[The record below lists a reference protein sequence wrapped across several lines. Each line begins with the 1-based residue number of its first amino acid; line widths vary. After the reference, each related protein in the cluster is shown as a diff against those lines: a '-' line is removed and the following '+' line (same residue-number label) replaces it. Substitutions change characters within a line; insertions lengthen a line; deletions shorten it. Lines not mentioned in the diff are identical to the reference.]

1 MAHTKSGGSTA
12 LGRDSQSKRLGVK
25 RFGGQVVRAGE
36 VLLRQRGTK
45 FRAGANVRRG
55 ADDTLYAAVPGKIV
69 FLTRTVIRWN
79 GKRHQRKILTVVPA

>member
-25 RFGGQVVRAGE
+25 RFGGQKVKAGA
-36 VLLRQRGTK
+36 VLIRQRGTK

-55 ADDTLYAAVPGKIV
+55 ADDTFYAAIDGRIKFISK
-69 FLTRTVIRWN
+69 TVIRWN
-79 GKRHQRKILTVVPA
+79 GQRQQKRVISVIP